1 MILVWIMLVVGFVLL
16 IKGADYFVEGSS
28 AVAKILRIPS
38 VVIGLTIVAM
48 GTSAPELAV
57 SVTAALTGNNEIA
70 VGNVIG
76 SNIFN
81 LMVVTGTCG
90 VILPMAVDKGIL
102 NGDFIFSIIISGVLL
117 AMFAFDMQIGRLD
130 GIILLVLFA
139 YFIVKLVRKA
149 LKERTEAQEEAE
161 SLSPIKIFIYIVGGI
176 AAIVMGGDIVVDRR
190 KALKERTEAQEEAE
204 SLSPIKIFIYIVGG
218 IAAIVMG
225 GDIVVDSA
233 SKVASSFGL
242 SQNLIGLTIVAMGTS
257 LPELVTSIVASRKGE
272 NGLALGNV
280 IGSASSF
287 GLSQN
292 LIGLTIVAMGTSLP
306 ELVTSIV
313 ASRKGENGLALGN
326 VIGSNIFNIL
336 MILGI
341 SSAIHPIAVTIQSSY
356 DLIVLIVFSAAVWL
370 MARSRKEVNRGEGI
384 AMLALYFG
392 YMVYIIMR

>member
-1 MILVWIMLVVGFVLL
+1 MILVWILLVVGFVLL

-38 VVIGLTIVAM
+38 IVIGLTIVAM

-102 NGDFIFSIIISGVLL
+102 NGDFIFSILISGVLL
-117 AMFAFDMQIGRLD
+117 AMFAFDMKIGHLD
-130 GIILLVLFA
+130 GVILLVLFA
-139 YFIVKLVRKA
+139 YFIIKLVRKA
-149 LKERTEAQEEAE
+149 LKERTDAQEEE
-161 SLSPIKIFIYIVGGI
+161 ERLSKVKIFLYVVGGI
-176 AAIVMGGDIVVDRR
+176 VAIVFGGDIVVDC
-190 KALKERTEAQEEAE
+190 
-204 SLSPIKIFIYIVGG
+204 
-218 IAAIVMG
+218 
-225 GDIVVDSA
+225 A
-233 SKVASSFGL
+233 SQIASSFGL
-242 SQNLIGLTIVAMGTS
+242 SQNLIGLTIVAT
-257 LPELVTSIVASRKGE
+257 
-272 NGLALGNV
+272 
-280 IGSASSF
+280 
-287 GLSQN
+287 
-292 LIGLTIVAMGTSLP
+292 GTSLP

-341 SSAIHPIAVTIQSSY
+341 SSAIHPIAVTIHSAY
-356 DLIVLIVFSAAVWL
+356 DLIVLIVFSTAVWL
-370 MARSRKEVNRGEGI
+370 MARTKKEVNRGEGI
-384 AMLALYFG
+384 AMLALYAG
-392 YMVYIIMR
+392 YMVYIILR

>member
-81 LMVVTGTCG
+81 LMVVTGMCG

-102 NGDFIFSIIISGVLL
+102 NGDFIFSILISGVLL
-117 AMFAFDMQIGRLD
+117 AMFAFDMKIGRLD
-130 GIILLVLFA
+130 GVILLVLFA
-139 YFIVKLVRKA
+139 YFIIKLVRKA
-149 LKERTEAQEEAE
+149 LKERTDAQEEQE
-161 SLSPIKIFIYIVGGI
+161 RLSTFRIFLYVVGGI
-176 AAIVMGGDIVVDRR
+176 AAIVFGGDIVVDC
-190 KALKERTEAQEEAE
+190 
-204 SLSPIKIFIYIVGG
+204 
-218 IAAIVMG
+218 
-225 GDIVVDSA
+225 A
-233 SKVASSFGL
+233 SK
-242 SQNLIGLTIVAMGTS
+242 I
-257 LPELVTSIVASRKGE
+257 
-272 NGLALGNV
+272 
-280 IGSASSF
+280 ASSF

-341 SSAIHPIAVTIQSSY
+341 SSAIHPIAVTIHSAY
-356 DLIVLIVFSAAVWL
+356 DLIVLIVFSTAVWL
-370 MARSRKEVNRGEGI
+370 MARTKKEVNRGEGI
-384 AMLALYFG
+384 AMLALYAG
-392 YMVYIIMR
+392 YMVYIILR

>member
-57 SVTAALTGNNEIA
+57 SVTAALSGNNEIA

-81 LMVVTGTCG
+81 LMVVTGMCG

-102 NGDFIFSIIISGVLL
+102 NGDFIFSILISGVLL

-130 GIILLVLFA
+130 GVILLALFA
-139 YFIVKLVRKA
+139 YFIIKLVRKA
-149 LKERTEAQEEAE
+149 LKERTDAQEEQE
-161 SLSPIKIFIYIVGGI
+161 RLSMLKIFLYVVGGI
-176 AAIVMGGDIVVDRR
+176 AAIVFGGDIVVDC
-190 KALKERTEAQEEAE
+190 
-204 SLSPIKIFIYIVGG
+204 
-218 IAAIVMG
+218 
-225 GDIVVDSA
+225 A
-233 SKVASSFGL
+233 S
-242 SQNLIGLTIVAMGTS
+242 QI
-257 LPELVTSIVASRKGE
+257 
-272 NGLALGNV
+272 
-280 IGSASSF
+280 ASSF

-341 SSAIHPIAVTIQSSY
+341 SSAIHPIAVTIHSAY
-356 DLIVLIVFSAAVWL
+356 DLIVLIVFSTAVWL
-370 MARSRKEVNRGEGI
+370 MARTKKEVNRGEGI
-384 AMLALYFG
+384 AMLALYAG
-392 YMVYIIMR
+392 YMVYIILR

>member
-1 MILVWIMLVVGFVLL
+1 MILVWIMLVVGFILL

-117 AMFAFDMQIGRLD
+117 AFFAFDMQIGRLD
-130 GIILLVLFA
+130 GIILLLLFA
-139 YFIVKLVRKA
+139 YFIIKLVRKA

-161 SLSPIKIFIYIVGGI
+161 PLSPFKIFIYIVGGI
-176 AAIVMGGDIVVDRR
+176 AAIVMGGDV
-190 KALKERTEAQEEAE
+190 
-204 SLSPIKIFIYIVGG
+204 
-218 IAAIVMG
+218 
-225 GDIVVDSA
+225 VVDSA
-233 SKVASSFGL
+233 SKIASSFGL

-257 LPELVTSIVASRKGE
+257 LPELVTSIVASK
-272 NGLALGNV
+272 
-280 IGSASSF
+280 
-287 GLSQN
+287 
-292 LIGLTIVAMGTSLP
+292 
-306 ELVTSIV
+306 
-313 ASRKGENGLALGN
+313 KGENGLALGN

>member
-1 MILVWIMLVVGFVLL
+1 MILVWILLVVGFVLL

-90 VILPMAVDKGIL
+90 VI
-102 NGDFIFSIIISGVLL
+102 
-117 AMFAFDMQIGRLD
+117 
-130 GIILLVLFA
+130 A
-139 YFIVKLVRKA
+139 YFIIKLVRKA
-149 LKERTEAQEEAE
+149 LKERTDAQEEE
-161 SLSPIKIFIYIVGGI
+161 ERLSKVKIFLYVVGGI
-176 AAIVMGGDIVVDRR
+176 VAIVFGGDIVVDC
-190 KALKERTEAQEEAE
+190 
-204 SLSPIKIFIYIVGG
+204 
-218 IAAIVMG
+218 
-225 GDIVVDSA
+225 A
-233 SKVASSFGL
+233 S
-242 SQNLIGLTIVAMGTS
+242 QI
-257 LPELVTSIVASRKGE
+257 
-272 NGLALGNV
+272 
-280 IGSASSF
+280 ASSF

-341 SSAIHPIAVTIQSSY
+341 SSAIHPIAVTIHSAY
-356 DLIVLIVFSAAVWL
+356 DLIVLIVFSTAVWL
-370 MARSRKEVNRGEGI
+370 MARTKKEVNRGEGI
-384 AMLALYFG
+384 AMLALYAG
-392 YMVYIIMR
+392 YMVYIILR

>member
-1 MILVWIMLVVGFVLL
+1 MVLVWIMLVVGFVLL

-81 LMVVTGTCG
+81 LMVVTGMCG

-102 NGDFIFSIIISGVLL
+102 NGDFMFSILISGVLL
-117 AMFAFDMQIGRLD
+117 AMFAFDMKIGRLD
-130 GIILLVLFA
+130 GVILLVLFA
-139 YFIVKLVRKA
+139 YFIIKLVRKA
-149 LKERTEAQEEAE
+149 LKERTDAQEEE
-161 SLSPIKIFIYIVGGI
+161 ERLSTFKIFLYVVGGI
-176 AAIVMGGDIVVDRR
+176 MAIVFGGDIVVDC
-190 KALKERTEAQEEAE
+190 
-204 SLSPIKIFIYIVGG
+204 
-218 IAAIVMG
+218 
-225 GDIVVDSA
+225 A
-233 SKVASSFGL
+233 S
-242 SQNLIGLTIVAMGTS
+242 QI
-257 LPELVTSIVASRKGE
+257 
-272 NGLALGNV
+272 
-280 IGSASSF
+280 ASSF

-341 SSAIHPIAVTIQSSY
+341 SSAIHPIAVTIHSAY
-356 DLIVLIVFSAAVWL
+356 DLIVLIVFSTAVWL
-370 MARSRKEVNRGEGI
+370 MARTKKEVNRGEGI
-384 AMLALYFG
+384 AMLALYAG
-392 YMVYIIMR
+392 YMVYIILR